1 MAGRKGKGRRE
12 GGVREENGRREGG
25 GREGISGICS
35 SDWSVA
41 LQDPLLDMEDVEED
55 FVREDVFFLA
65 CFGFLNL
72 ETISWTSM
80 AKLLNTL
87 PLTMLFY

>member
-1 MAGRKGKGRRE
+1 MEQGAGRQGEGRRE
-12 GGVREENGRREGG
+12 GKR
-25 GREGISGICS
+25 GICS

-55 FVREDVFFLA
+55 FEMEDVLFLV
-65 CFGFLNL
+65 FLGFLNL
-72 ETISWTSM
+72 ETISWISITI
-80 AKLLNTL
+80 LLNTL